1 MDFNKEDNRFYKHDE
16 TGKLLAEV
24 IYEPDGEHQV
34 LLTHTFVD
42 SSLRGQGV
50 AEQLVDC
57 VVAEMK
63 AEGKKIVPVCS
74 FAVALFKRKPDKY
87 KNVIAN

>member
-1 MDFNKEDNRFYKHDE
+1 M
-16 TGKLLAEV
+16 
-24 IYEPDGEHQV
+24 

-63 AEGKKIVPVCS
+63 AEGKKS
-74 FAVALFKRKPDKY
+74 SLFVRLQLLYLKENPTNIRMSLQTKKG
-87 KNVIAN
+87 A